1 MNANQTVRFGPFR
14 LDAANAHLWRGSDKI
29 PLKPKTF
36 SVLCYL
42 VERAGQLVTKE
53 ELLKTLWPNVR
64 VGDAVL
70 KVCIREIRKALEDQ
84 AKAPQF
90 IETVHRRG
98 YRFIGEVVSSQ
109 HSVVRVR
116 GQETRD
122 WRLETWFPLVPK
134 PPSSPPQTSSVER
147 QNSHNFTNG

>member
-14 LDAANAHLWRGSDKI
+14 LDAANAHLWCGSDKI

-70 KVCIREIRKALEDQ
+70 KVCIREIRQALEDQ

-98 YRFIGEVVSSQ
+98 YRFIGE
-109 HSVVRVR
+109 
-116 GQETRD
+116 
-122 WRLETWFPLVPK
+122 
-134 PPSSPPQTSSVER
+134 
-147 QNSHNFTNG
+147 